1 MIKQYRGGIVTF
13 YLCAAAALIAAVFVD
28 LKLDII
34 LNNPHNPLAMWFC
47 NTGEMPCRL
56 VGTVAGVMIFY
67 LAEKPAIKVFGFI
80 VDLGAS
86 AYLGYHIARYF
97 FLNEHMIIFG
107 ILYGLG
113 VGVIALWLGKYLTAL
128 IPEELKKPLLILS
141 FTGIAVMFVELGVIE
156 VVKIFWGRVR
166 FRDLLKAGSYDAFT
180 AWYLPNGKNG
190 NRSFPSGH
198 TGGAA
203 MSYLMLYLPLVS
215 EKWKKHK
222 WLCFVFPF
230 VYTSVVAFT
239 RLVMGA
245 HYLSD
250 VTVGGIV
257 GFTAVLAGL
266 AVAERLINKNN
277 LSSCPNDN

>member
-128 IPEELKKPLLILS
+128 IPEEK
-141 FTGIAVMFVELGVIE
+141 
-156 VVKIFWGRVR
+156 WGRAHHWLIWHGR
-166 FRDLLKAGSYDAFT
+166 RICRAQ
-180 AWYLPNGKNG
+180 
-190 NRSFPSGH
+190 R
-198 TGGAA
+198 
-203 MSYLMLYLPLVS
+203 PLCG
-215 EKWKKHK
+215 E
-222 WLCFVFPF
+222 C
-230 VYTSVVAFT
+230 
-239 RLVMGA
+239 
-245 HYLSD
+245 
-250 VTVGGIV
+250 
-257 GFTAVLAGL
+257 
-266 AVAERLINKNN
+266 
-277 LSSCPNDN
+277 SCREWCRACQE